1 MDCVR
6 ARVHKLTAEDS
17 QSVHMKSVHTFL
29 ASPCALPQASANP
42 KEISLSLAIASHG
55 HIAGL
60 IAELALAAVS
70 GNIAVLAKFVIAQ
83 SEVFSSMASW

>member
-1 MDCVR
+1 M
-6 ARVHKLTAEDS
+6 HKLTAEDS

-42 KEISLSLAIASHG
+42 KEISLAIASHG

-70 GNIAVLAKFVIAQ
+70 GNIAVLAKFVTARC
-83 SEVFSSMASW
+83 EVFSSMASW